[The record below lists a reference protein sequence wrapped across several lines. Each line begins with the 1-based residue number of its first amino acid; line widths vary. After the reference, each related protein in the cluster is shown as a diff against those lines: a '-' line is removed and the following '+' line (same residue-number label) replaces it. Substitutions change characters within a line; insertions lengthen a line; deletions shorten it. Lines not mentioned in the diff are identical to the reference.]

1 MKVRRRKWLVPS
13 LVGVP
18 LVVIFLLLIGMR
30 ILSPEPVELAVVMK
44 ELPASWLEPA
54 PGEPEPTPGE
64 QVSQIEPRVL
74 EGILSVHGNGRA
86 FAEESYSLRILD
98 DGATLTSTGRFWF
111 KVVLATVNIPF
122 RQILHADGDL
132 APTAYSAQ
140 FDAPLGMGRSV
151 EGTIHENEASVDQGD
166 GIERVSVTQ
175 ADAFVLG
182 TFSTYTLLPILHE
195 QRASGSAAEF
205 EVLVFGGP
213 PQGAGGETD
222 ASDASDQLPVLRIE
236 RIEDALLRAGGL
248 DVAVEQ
254 YAVTGSF
261 GGSRIY
267 ARDGDF
273 LGMIAGEDGEGL
285 LVYRSDY
292 FPDGFEEVE

>member
-18 LVVIFLLLIGMR
+18 LIVVFLLLIGMR
-30 ILSPEPVELAVVMK
+30 MLSPEPVELAIVTK
-44 ELPASWLEPA
+44 ELPASWLEPTPA
-54 PGEPEPTPGE
+54 APEPTPGG
-64 QVSQIEPRVL
+64 QVSRIEPRVL
-74 EGILSVHGNGRA
+74 EGVLSVHGNGRA
-86 FAEESYSLRILD
+86 FAEESYSLRISE
-98 DGATLTSTGRFWF
+98 DGATLTANGRFWF

-122 RQILHADGDL
+122 RQILESNESL

-151 EGTIHENEASVDQGD
+151 EGQIYEDAAEVDRGD
-166 GIERVSVTQ
+166 GMERVAVTQ

-182 TFSTYTLLPILHE
+182 TFSTYALLPVLFE
-195 QRASGSAAEF
+195 QRAEEGVAEF

-213 PQGAGGETD
+213 PQGTGGEAE
-222 ASDASDQLPVLRIE
+222 ASDASDRLPSLRIE
-236 RIEDALLRAGGL
+236 RIEDAVLRSGTL
-248 DVAVEQ
+248 DLSVEQ

-292 FPDGFEEVE
+292 FPDGFDWIE